1 MSTLS
6 YIKNFLTDKNVASIT
21 PSSAACVKHVCRKID
36 FTQKLAIFEFG
47 PGTGVFSRYLLDHMT
62 KDSRLILIELNSNF
76 VEKLKDEFVDER
88 VSIFDDS
95 AAEVGVIAENLEIEN
110 ADYVLSGIPFSFLD
124 DDQKLNILQQTYDLL
139 RTGGEF
145 LAYQT
150 SGHLK
155 APIRKIFGQVH
166 TELELLNI
174 PPMLIYEAMKSGE
187 Y

>member
-21 PSSAACVKHVCRKID
+21 PSSTACVKHVCKKID
-36 FTQKLAIFEFG
+36 FNKKFVIFEYG

-62 KDSRLILIELNSNF
+62 KDSRLILIELNNNF
-76 VEKLKDEFVDER
+76 VEKLREEFIDER
-88 VSIFDDS
+88 VRIFDDS
-95 AAEVGVIAENLEIEN
+95 AEEVGTIAENLGIEN
-110 ADYVLSGIPFSFLD
+110 ADYVLSGIPFSFLE

-139 RTGGEF
+139 RAGGKF

-155 APIRKIFGQVH
+155 VPIRKIFGQVH

-174 PPMLIYEAMKSGE
+174 PPMLVYEAVKSAN
-187 Y
+187 